1 MVMPTGQVF
10 QTYFTIYIGISEAD
24 MNILRKFQKPE
35 TSVITVVSGLPR
47 SGTSMMM
54 KMLEAGG
61 IMPLT
66 DKIREA
72 DIDNPNGYYEWERAK
87 KLPEGD
93 IAWLNEAKGKSV
105 KIISALLT
113 HLPPGYQYKVIFLH
127 REMGEILASQREML
141 IRRNASA
148 SAEDDDT
155 MTMLFEKHLQ
165 EITTFLAARPDMDV
179 LYVNYNEIL
188 ASPLKAVQEVDAFMN
203 RPLNVDA
210 MVQVVDRRLHRQK
223 SS

>member
-1 MVMPTGQVF
+1 MPAGQFF
-10 QTYFTIYIGISEAD
+10 QPHVTIYIGISEAP

-54 KMLEAGG
+54 KMLEVGG

-93 IAWLNEAKGKSV
+93 ITWLNEARGKAV

-113 HLPPGYQYKVIFLH
+113 HLPSGYQYKVIFLH

-155 MTMLFEKHLQ
+155 MTILFEKHLQ
-165 EITTFLAARPDMDV
+165 EITAFLAARPDIDV

-203 RPLNVDA
+203 RSLNVDA